1 MIVVALILVGLCLGS
16 FVNALVWRLRENS
29 KLKAQSS
36 KPGSKKLS
44 ARDLSILKGRSMCP
58 ECHHELAPKDL
69 VPVLSWLWLRGM
81 CRYCR
86 KPISW
91 QYPLVELLTAGLF
104 AAFYLW
110 WPFALHGVGLYYFVF
125 WLLFLVGFMAL
136 AVYDLRWQLLP
147 NKVIYPLLGLAI
159 VQLAGAIAFQHVGWQ
174 AVLTAFW
181 GVVIA
186 SGIFYAIFLVSRG
199 EWIGGGDVKL
209 GIILGILLGGPLM
222 SLLMLFVASCLG
234 TVAGLPLLL
243 AGKRK
248 VRVPFGPF
256 LLLATVFVTLFGA
269 SIIHW
274 YKAQLSLQ

>member
-1 MIVVALILVGLCLGS
+1 MIVALLLIVGLCLGS
-16 FVNALVWRLRENS
+16 FVNALVWRLHES
-29 KLKAQSS
+29 SGLKAQTS
-36 KPGSKKLS
+36 KQKGKKLS
-44 ARDLSILKGRSMCP
+44 AQDLSILIGHSMCP
-58 ECHHELAPKDL
+58 ECHHKLAPWDL
-69 VPVLSWLWLRGM
+69 VPVLSWLWLRGR
-81 CRYCR
+81 CRYCHQ
-86 KPISW
+86 PISW
-91 QYPLVELLTAGLF
+91 QYPLVELLAAGLF
-104 AAFYLW
+104 VASYLW
-110 WPFALHGVGLYYFVF
+110 WPFTFHGLGLYYFVF

-147 NKVIYPLLGLAI
+147 NKIIYPLTGLAV
-159 VQLAGAIAFQHVGWQ
+159 VQLAGAIAFHHVGWQ
-174 AVLTAFW
+174 AVLTALW
-181 GVVIA
+181 GIVIA
-186 SGIFYAIFLVSRG
+186 SGIFYVIFLVSRG

-274 YKAQLSLQ
+274 YKAQLSL